1 MSEKLL
7 PCPFCGAQPL
17 IRDFRETTDVTGEVE
32 GYAAAECYHGGTS
45 NTAVLFHCNTPE
57 EAKELWNRRAQPAP
71 VSMIDAAEANIR
83 EDYRTGKISKEQF
96 QKEMLIV
103 ARARQQELTPAPSQ
117 DVVGWHTMETAPTN
131 GERVDI
137 WLEPH
142 DAEESGNAHRRTN
155 AYFARGDWWFRA
167 NDGSK
172 DVAASYHWR
181 VTHWML
187 PPVAPAATPEGG
199 E

>member
-1 MSEKLL
+1 MTGQKDHEK
-7 PCPFCGAQPL
+7 G
-17 IRDFRETTDVTGEVE
+17 VE
-32 GYAAAECYHGGTS
+32 AVAAKLRSPSTFPGDTA
-45 NTAVLFHCNTPE
+45 TAV
-57 EAKELWNRRAQPAP
+57 AREL
-71 VSMIDAAEANIR
+71 IDAYLKAIL
-83 EDYRTGKISKEQF
+83 S
-96 QKEMLIV
+96 
-103 ARARQQELTPAPSQ
+103 PSSQ
-117 DVVGWHTMETAPTN
+117 TVGWQTMETAPTN

-172 DVAASYHWR
+172 DVAASYQWR

-187 PPVAPAATPEGG
+187 PPTAPTATPEGG